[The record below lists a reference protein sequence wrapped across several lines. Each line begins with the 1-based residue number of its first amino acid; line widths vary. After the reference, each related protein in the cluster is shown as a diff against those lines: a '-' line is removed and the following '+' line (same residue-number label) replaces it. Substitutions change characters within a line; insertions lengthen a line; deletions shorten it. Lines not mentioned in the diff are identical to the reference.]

1 MHGSRPPHDLP
12 TKHRQSKLSSVRARH
27 KAWRQ
32 TDIAPLAHAHLVR
45 GERGRRP
52 ARLILQL
59 PALDQDDEVEFDD
72 SMVAIADTRA
82 RACGGLGLERE
93 LVAEVADVDLD
104 VAEYES
110 AWWRSLVSLVP
121 HWSMVSASKRSQ
133 RGLGHG
139 FTLILWMVILEM

>member
-1 MHGSRPPHDLP
+1 MGHPFLNLYIDCIMHGSCPSHDLP

-32 TDIAPLAHAHLVR
+32 TDIAPLPHAHLVR

-59 PALDQDDEVEFDD
+59 PTLHHDDEVEFDD
-72 SMVAIADTRA
+72 SIVAIADTRA

-110 AWWRSLVSLVP
+110 AWWKNLVSLVP
-121 HWSMVSASKRSQ
+121 H
-133 RGLGHG
+133 
-139 FTLILWMVILEM
+139 